1 MMVFQISKS
10 VKNKMIHWAQSAKRR
25 TLISQKPLIQSLDR
39 HPENFPVTE
48 PENFDSHHQH
58 DTSKPIINPSDSK
71 TQIHIENDA
80 FEKIETETFDNG
92 YLEDTQLTKL
102 VNMAKKIEAA
112 MQLTDLANAANKVV
126 QKEASSLQHDLLNS
140 VNQGVEKE
148 VVSLQHEIPAI
159 PKREIDLENIN
170 DVLDADEKQIR
181 IQDIKDTDEDINRI
195 ICLFFSL
202 VAVIGLLSMFVG
214 GIVLWEKKFKPGW
227 TPCIEVV
234 IGDGVCDDRQNV
246 AECNYDGQD
255 CCLATVNT
263 SFCEDCRCHLGKCS
277 KLSRRQ

>member
-1 MMVFQISKS
+1 LGTVSQ
-10 VKNKMIHWAQSAKRR
+10 RR
-25 TLISQKPLIQSLDR
+25 TLISQKPSIQSLDR

-48 PENFDSHHQH
+48 PVNFDSHHQH
-58 DTSKPIINPSDSK
+58 DTSKPIINPSDSQ

-80 FEKIETETFDNG
+80 FEKNETETFDNG

-102 VNMAKKIEAA
+102 VNMAKKIQAA
-112 MQLTDLANAANKVV
+112 MQLTDLANAANQVV
-126 QKEASSLQHDLLNS
+126 QHDLLNS
-140 VNQGVEKE
+140 VNPAVERE

-170 DVLDADEKQIR
+170 DVLDADEKQIC
-181 IQDIKDTDEDINRI
+181 IQDIKDTDDDINRI
-195 ICLFFSL
+195 MCLFFSL
-202 VAVIGLLSMFVG
+202 VALIVLLSMFVG
-214 GIVLWEKKFKPGW
+214 GIALWETKFKPGP

-255 CCLATVNT
+255 CCLPSVNT

-277 KLSRRQ
+277 KQSRRQ